1 LDYLTG
7 PTTETPLIL
16 SSPLSTPIR
25 RILQRE
31 VEIESAMEFA
41 IESTPEVPPS
51 HIVHPSLECEMIP
64 LKKEEPKPKP
74 PTSSSS
80 SASSTSTKDIIPL
93 SFFTKSLDEMKELF
107 IRHHESLIKEQQE
120 TRKELVNL
128 TTQVTGL
135 RSVVR
140 KQADEIQ
147 KLSSPPSYRVPS
159 RVHRVRSRSP
169 MRGPANNRAR
179 K

>member
-1 LDYLTG
+1 
-7 PTTETPLIL
+7 
-16 SSPLSTPIR
+16 
-25 RILQRE
+25 
-31 VEIESAMEFA
+31 
-41 IESTPEVPPS
+41 
-51 HIVHPSLECEMIP
+51 
-64 LKKEEPKPKP
+64 
-74 PTSSSS
+74 
-80 SASSTSTKDIIPL
+80 
-93 SFFTKSLDEMKELF
+93 MKELF

-159 RVHRVRSRSP
+159 RVQRVRSRSP
-169 MRGPANNRAR
+169 MRRPRGPANNRAR